1 VRALITGVTG
11 FVGPY
16 LAAELVGEPGAE
28 LFGMA
33 LDASAAKANGALPA
47 GLETLEGD
55 ITDDGSIR
63 TVLEAARPQVVFH
76 LAGASSGA
84 AAWHRPAECL
94 EVNALGTLRLL
105 EGVRRLGLDAT
116 TVVAS
121 SGEVY
126 GSADDEAHPLTEE
139 SPLRPLSPYAASK
152 ASQDLVAAQYPRA
165 YGMRVIRLR
174 LFNHTGPRHPEQFVA
189 SSFARQIARIERGL
203 QEPVIRV
210 GNLDARRDFV
220 DVRDVARAY
229 RLAARR
235 DLRGEVFN
243 VCSGRAVSIRQ
254 VLDLLRGLARCEV
267 TVRTDPERMR
277 PADIPLLIG
286 DPRRFREATGWAPT
300 IPIERTLA
308 DLLEWWR
315 QQE

>member
-1 VRALITGVTG
+1 MRVLITGVTG

-16 LAAELVGEPGAE
+16 LAAELAAEPEVE

-33 LDASAAKANGALPA
+33 LDAGGAQAGGALPS
-47 GLETLEGD
+47 GITILLGD
-55 ITDDGSIR
+55 VTDDASIR
-63 TVLEAARPQVVFH
+63 TVLEEARPDVVFH

-84 AAWHRPAECL
+84 AAWHRPVACY
-94 EVNALGTLRLL
+94 EVNAVGTLRLL
-105 EGVRRLGLDAT
+105 EGIRRLGLAAT

-126 GSADDEAHPLTEE
+126 GSADDEAHPLTED

-203 QEPVIRV
+203 QEPVLEV

-229 RLAARR
+229 RLAVRS
-235 DLRGEVFN
+235 DVTGDVFN
-243 VCSGRAVSIRQ
+243 VCSGRAVSIRRI
-254 VLDLLRGLARCEV
+254 LELLLGLARCEV
-267 TVRTDPERMR
+267 VVHPDPERMR

-286 DPRRFREATGWAPT
+286 DPRRFREATGWVPE
-300 IPIERTLA
+300 IPLEQTLS
-308 DLLEWWR
+308 DLLDWWR
-315 QQE
+315 DQP

>member
-1 VRALITGVTG
+1 MRVLITGVTG

-16 LAAELVGEPGAE
+16 LAAELAAEPEVE

-33 LDASAAKANGALPA
+33 LDAGGAQAGGALPS
-47 GLETLEGD
+47 GLTILLGD
-55 ITDDGSIR
+55 VTADGSIR
-63 TVLEAARPQVVFH
+63 TVLEEARPDVVFH

-84 AAWHRPAECL
+84 AAWHRPVACY
-94 EVNALGTLRLL
+94 EVNAVGTLRLL
-105 EGVRRLGLDAT
+105 EGIRRLGLAAT
-116 TVVAS
+116 TIVAS

-126 GSADDEAHPLTEE
+126 GSADDGAHPLTED

-203 QEPVIRV
+203 QEPVLEV

-229 RLAARR
+229 RLAVRS
-235 DLRGEVFN
+235 DVTGDVFN
-243 VCSGRAVSIRQ
+243 VCSGRAVSIRRI
-254 VLDLLRGLARCEV
+254 LELLLGLARCEV
-267 TVRTDPERMR
+267 VVHPDPERMR
-277 PADIPLLIG
+277 PADIPLLLG
-286 DPRRFREATGWAPT
+286 DPRRFREATGWVPE
-300 IPIERTLA
+300 IPLEQSLS
-308 DLLEWWR
+308 DLLDWWR
-315 QQE
+315 DQP

>member
-1 VRALITGVTG
+1 MRFLITGVTG

-16 LAAELVGEPGAE
+16 LAAELAGEPKVE

-33 LDASAAKANGALPA
+33 WNGNDHTTAALLPT
-47 GLETLEGD
+47 GLRMLTGD

-63 TVLEAARPQVVFH
+63 DVLEAARPEVVFH

-84 AAWHRPAECL
+84 AAWHRPVACY
-94 EVNALGTLRLL
+94 EVNAVGTLRLL
-105 EGVRRLGLDAT
+105 EGIRRLGLAAT
-116 TVVAS
+116 TIVAS

-126 GSADDEAHPLTEE
+126 GSADDEAHPLTED

-174 LFNHTGPRHPEQFVA
+174 LFNHTGPRHPAMFVA

-203 QEPVIRV
+203 QEPVLEV
-210 GNLDARRDFV
+210 GNLDAGRDFV

-229 RLAARR
+229 RLAAQRELS
-235 DLRGEVFN
+235 DDVFN
-243 VCSGRAVSIRQ
+243 VCSGRAISIRRI
-254 VLDLLRGLARCEV
+254 LELLLGLARCEV
-267 TVRTDPERMR
+267 TVRSDPERMR

-286 DPRRFREATGWAPT
+286 DPRRFREATGWVPE
-300 IPIERTLA
+300 IPIERTLT
-308 DLLEWWR
+308 DLLDWWR
-315 QQE
+315 REP

>member
-1 VRALITGVTG
+1 MRALITGVTG

-286 DPRRFREATGWAPT
+286 DPSRFREATGWAPT

>member
-1 VRALITGVTG
+1 MRALITGVTG

>member
-1 VRALITGVTG
+1 MRVLITGVTG

-16 LAAELVGEPGAE
+16 LAAELAAEPEVE

-33 LDASAAKANGALPA
+33 LDAGGAQAGGALPS
-47 GLETLEGD
+47 GITILLGD
-55 ITDDGSIR
+55 VTDDASIR
-63 TVLEAARPQVVFH
+63 TVLEEARPDVVFH

-84 AAWHRPAECL
+84 AAWHRPVACY
-94 EVNALGTLRLL
+94 EVNAVGTLRLL
-105 EGVRRLGLDAT
+105 EGIRRLGLAAT
-116 TVVAS
+116 TIVAS

-126 GSADDEAHPLTEE
+126 GSADDEAHPLTED

-203 QEPVIRV
+203 QEPVLEV

-229 RLAARR
+229 RLAVRS
-235 DLRGEVFN
+235 DVTGDVFN
-243 VCSGRAVSIRQ
+243 VCSGRAVSIRRI
-254 VLDLLRGLARCEV
+254 LELLLGLARCEV
-267 TVRTDPERMR
+267 VVHPDPERMR
-277 PADIPLLIG
+277 PADIPLLLG
-286 DPRRFREATGWAPT
+286 DPRRFREATGWVPE
-300 IPIERTLA
+300 IPLEQSLS
-308 DLLEWWR
+308 DLLDWWR
-315 QQE
+315 DQP

>member
-1 VRALITGVTG
+1 MRVLITGVTG

-16 LAAELVGEPGAE
+16 LAAELAAEPGVE

-33 LDASAAKANGALPA
+33 LDTGGMEAGGALPS
-47 GLETLEGD
+47 GTTILLGD
-55 ITDDGSIR
+55 ITDDDSIR
-63 TVLEAARPQVVFH
+63 DVLEEARPEVVFH

-84 AAWHRPAECL
+84 AAWHRPVACY
-94 EVNALGTLRLL
+94 EVNAVGTLRLL
-105 EGVRRLGLDAT
+105 EGTRRLGLAAT
-116 TVVAS
+116 TIIAS

-189 SSFARQIARIERGL
+189 SSFARQISRIERGL
-203 QEPVIRV
+203 QAPVIEV

-235 DLRGEVFN
+235 EVSGDVFN
-243 VCSGRAVSIRQ
+243 VCSGHAVSVRHI
-254 VLDLLRGLARCEV
+254 LELLVALARCEV
-267 TVRTDPERMR
+267 AVHPDPERMR
-277 PADIPLLIG
+277 PADIPLLLG
-286 DPRRFREATGWAPT
+286 DPRHFHEATGWAPE

-308 DLLEWWR
+308 DLLDWWR
-315 QQE
+315 HQP

>member
-1 VRALITGVTG
+1 MRVLITGVTG

-16 LAAELVGEPGAE
+16 LAAELAAEPDVE

-33 LDASAAKANGALPA
+33 LDAGGPQAAGRLPA
-47 GLETLEGD
+47 GITILLGD
-55 ITDDGSIR
+55 VTDDGSIR
-63 TVLEAARPQVVFH
+63 DALEGARPDVVFH

-84 AAWHRPAECL
+84 AAWHRPVACY
-94 EVNALGTLRLL
+94 EVNAVGTLRLL
-105 EGVRRLGLDAT
+105 EGIRRLGLAAT
-116 TVVAS
+116 TIVAS

-126 GSADDEAHPLTEE
+126 GSADDEAHPLTED

-203 QEPVIRV
+203 QEPVLEV

-229 RLAARR
+229 RLAVRS
-235 DLRGEVFN
+235 DVTGDVFN
-243 VCSGRAVSIRQ
+243 VCSGRAVSIRRI
-254 VLDLLRGLARCEV
+254 LELLLGLARCEV
-267 TVRTDPERMR
+267 VVHPDPERMR

-286 DPRRFREATGWAPT
+286 DPRRFREATGWVPE
-300 IPIERTLA
+300 IPLEQTLS
-308 DLLEWWR
+308 DLLDWWR
-315 QQE
+315 DQP